1 MEIDEKKVKGVNEKK
16 ELDSC
21 KLNLEEGEFKL
32 KLARKGR
39 YILAAK
45 FFYVLGCKKNCTW
58 M

>member
-1 MEIDEKKVKGVNEKK
+1 MRRKLKEAMRKK

-21 KLNLEEGEFKL
+21 KLNFEKGESKL

-39 YILAAK
+39 YILAANQK
-45 FFYVLGCKKNCTW
+45 DKTPRRVLLCTW